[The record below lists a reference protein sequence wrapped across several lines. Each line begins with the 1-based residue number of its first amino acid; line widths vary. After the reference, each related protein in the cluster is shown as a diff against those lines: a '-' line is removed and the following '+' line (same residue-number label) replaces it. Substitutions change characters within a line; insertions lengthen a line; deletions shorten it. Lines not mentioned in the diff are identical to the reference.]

1 MPAVSKEDAEFL
13 TNQKN
18 LEQSGKEKGSA
29 VQPPYYPAERIHRKG
44 GDKNVGADK
53 GMDNGTS
60 GHDFTDGS

>member
-29 VQPPYYPAERIHRKG
+29 VQPPYYPAERIHKKG
-44 GDKNVGADK
+44 DTKDEK
-53 GMDNGTS
+53 GES
-60 GHDFTDGS
+60 